1 MPATPEDD
9 ARPSGQPTSRQQSG
23 ATLSLFDHDSSNFL
37 LSPAL
42 TADPDSRPVSGILSL
57 PPPPPTNN
65 FRDSVI
71 SIIDDP
77 FFQSLRD
84 VAARSERGNSEDER
98 ETWEWDEGCDR
109 VGEAPGLDAGAGGAS
124 TSTNYSRPRRTS
136 HIRGESQTIGQFQ
149 AATDPAHWVRFV
161 LTCFPRGS
169 RTMGRVNTWTKL
181 RGCYPAWFPP
191 SYL

>member
-9 ARPSGQPTSRQQSG
+9 ARASGQPTSRQQPG
-23 ATLSLFDHDSSNFL
+23 TTLSLFDHDSSNFL

-42 TADPDSRPVSGILSL
+42 TADPDSRPVSAILSL
-57 PPPPPTNN
+57 PPPPTTTAG

-71 SIIDDP
+71 SIVDDP

-84 VAARSERGNSEDER
+84 VAARSERGDSDDDER
-98 ETWEWDEGCDR
+98 ETWEWDESCDR
-109 VGEAPGLDAGAGGAS
+109 VGEAPGLDGGAGAA
-124 TSTNYSRPRRTS
+124 STNYSRPRRTS

-161 LTCFPRGS
+161 LACFPRGP
-169 RTMGRVNTWTKL
+169 RTMGREHSDQ
-181 RGCYPAWFPP
+181 AA
-191 SYL
+191 